1 MNIIKIF
8 IASYASFLLLINNVL
23 ASDVKKSVT
32 INCHGLPGCP
42 DDNISQPTPGLVW
55 DQYNVWGVFIVEI
68 ISTMLQYVSVVAVI
82 ALMLS
87 WVLYLVSGWEE
98 EKTKKAKNWIIWSLV
113 WVVVSMSSWFLV
125 NIVNNF
131 SFETPTL

>member
-8 IASYASFLLLINNVL
+8 IASYASFLLLINNVF
-23 ASDVKKSVT
+23 ATNTKAVT
-32 INCHGLPGCP
+32 INCYGLPACP
-42 DDNISQPTPGLVW
+42 DDNIAEPTPGLVW
-55 DQYNVWGVFIVEI
+55 EDYNVWAVFILDI

-87 WVLYLVSGWEE
+87 WVLYLFSAGEE
-98 EKTKKAKNWIIWSLV
+98 EKTNKAKSWIIWSLV
-113 WVVVSMSSWFLV
+113 WVIVSMSSWFLV

-131 SFETPTL
+131 SFDVPTL